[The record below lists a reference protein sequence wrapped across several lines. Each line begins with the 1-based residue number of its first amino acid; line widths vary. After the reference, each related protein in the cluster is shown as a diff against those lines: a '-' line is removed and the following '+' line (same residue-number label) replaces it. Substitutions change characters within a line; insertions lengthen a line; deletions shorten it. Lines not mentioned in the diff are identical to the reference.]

1 MIKKISF
8 FTFFIFA
15 LSLTAFSQ
23 EQKNN
28 SPSERSYR
36 SVTLLDSYD
45 EVLEKLKA
53 DSLIL
58 VDPNSDFGDFDEDTP
73 DLIKA
78 KVPFYINHLYYQF
91 FKGKLFAL
99 SLFFNTKKFS
109 YLEMYREM
117 KEKYGKPKSYNAQQA
132 LWETEKTLIILDKLP
147 SLKYIDKE
155 SFNLIRENNKRY
167 LFRRDIVRE
176 KILEGL

>member
-8 FTFFIFA
+8 FAFLIFI
-15 LSLTAFSQ
+15 LSLNSFSQ
-23 EQKNN
+23 EQKEQKIN
-28 SPSERSYR
+28 SPAERSYR

-58 VDPNSDFGDFDEDTP
+58 VDPHSDFGDFDEDTP

-99 SLFFNTKKFS
+99 SLFFNVEKFS

-117 KEKYGKPKSYNAQQA
+117 KEKYGRPKS
-132 LWETEKTLIILDKLP
+132 
-147 SLKYIDKE
+147 
-155 SFNLIRENNKRY
+155 
-167 LFRRDIVRE
+167 
-176 KILEGL
+176 